1 MGINQSFVSYEI
13 STAKAQ
19 PVFNLFAIFSYG
31 KFLLKHG
38 KFAEAAERLKIA
50 RDVFVQVR
58 GRYDPDYVNILNDV
72 AVACLH
78 VRHLMSK
85 LPKIII

>member
-1 MGINQSFVSYEI
+1 MGISQSFVCHEI
-13 STAKAQ
+13 STTKAQ
-19 PVFNLFAIFSYG
+19 PVFNSFVIFSYG

-78 VRHLMSK
+78 VRNITSK
-85 LPKIII
+85 LEEIFI